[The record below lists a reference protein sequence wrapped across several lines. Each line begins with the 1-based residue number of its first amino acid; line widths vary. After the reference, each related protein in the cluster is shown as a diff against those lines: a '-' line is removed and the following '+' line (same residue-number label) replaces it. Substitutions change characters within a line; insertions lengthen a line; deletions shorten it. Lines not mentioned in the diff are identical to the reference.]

1 MSHFELHVHS
11 ICYDQ
16 RKDTS
21 FPIEKKL
28 LILIGDVSEKFILAY
43 RAYIFFCHK
52 ACVTSIFYQNLF
64 NARCIIRHSL
74 L

>member
-21 FPIEKKL
+21 FPIEKKF

-43 RAYIFFCHK
+43 RAYIYIFFVIK
-52 ACVTSIFYQNLF
+52 LVLPRYFIKISSTLGLS
-64 NARCIIRHSL
+64 
-74 L
+74 